1 MGRKNKYKKIKPKY
15 FQKNLANL
23 NRNKLP
29 KELAA
34 KTSDDYVL
42 INQCEMD
49 MLSRYILDY
58 KNIETGGQLFGYW
71 TFDGKPVVL
80 FVLGPGP
87 NAGHYNAFFMQ
98 DLDYLRS
105 CARLLKQKYGLDH
118 IGEWHS
124 HHQLGLA
131 HPSGHDAHNM
141 TTNLRRLGY
150 QKFLLCIGV
159 CTETSSSIN
168 AFMFINSSNQ
178 YTQVP
183 WLIKDIDSPYRK
195 LIDANGGECFE
206 LPAEPIA
213 NMKKLFLKEQSRRS
227 EKINYNSTYW
237 LKRDN
242 NSKVLKRIIDSL
254 KTTSPLLDCVPTVD
268 ENQEVHL
275 EMYQDDSLIADIHFP
290 KDFPVEPPFIID
302 DDGNRLIG
310 ASLWNYD
317 GDIYNS
323 FINYYIKTKRYSL

>member
-1 MGRKNKYKKIKPKY
+1 MRRKNKYKKVKPNFFK
-15 FQKNLANL
+15 KNLVNL
-23 NRNKLP
+23 KRNKLP
-29 KELAA
+29 KDLAA
-34 KTSDDYVL
+34 RTSDDYVL
-42 INQCEMD
+42 INLCEMD

-87 NAGHYNAFFMQ
+87 KAGHYNAFFMQ
-98 DLDYLRS
+98 DLDYLKS

-131 HPSGHDAHNM
+131 HPSGHDARNM
-141 TTNLRRLGY
+141 STNLRRLGY
-150 QKFLLCIGV
+150 QKFLLCIGT

-168 AFMFINSSNQ
+168 AFMFTNSSDQ
-178 YTQVP
+178 FTQVP
-183 WLIKDIDSPYRK
+183 WLIKDIDSPFRR
-195 LIDANGGECFE
+195 LIDVNGGEAIE
-206 LPAEPIA
+206 LPDEENA
-213 NMKKLFLKEQSRRS
+213 NMQHLYIKESSRLS
-227 EKINYNSTYW
+227 ERINYNSKYW

-242 NSKVLKRIIDSL
+242 NSKVLKRIIDYL
-254 KTTSPLLDCVPTVD
+254 RAASPKQDCIPTVD

-275 EMYQDDSLIADIHFP
+275 EIYQGDDLLQDIHFP
-290 KDFPVEPPFIID
+290 KDFPVEPPFICD
-302 DDGNRLIG
+302 YDGNRLIG
-310 ASLWNYD
+310 ASRWKYD

-323 FINYYIKTKRYSL
+323 FIKYLTTKE